1 MSEKE
6 QNEKKIIKV
15 DEIENPALVYAMYE
29 MKDKKTK
36 EAEAK
41 FISELRKATFIT
53 PAIVEIK
60 GADGEFKV
68 AASSA
73 ERGDTR
79 IQFMMLTTESGSKF
93 LPAFTSMDEVRKW
106 RKEEKLQ
113 TVICNFDQ
121 YINIIT
127 SDPEGPA
134 GVAVDPF
141 GSNLLLSREL
151 LQGLKTALEA
161 QENNQV
167 YIADVKEHPEELETA
182 LTEFFE
188 ENGKVEKAYILLM
201 RRGQNVSLLL
211 IVDHDIPEGAGEEE
225 VKSIRRELF
234 DAIAEVSKPKLKG
247 QPLSIAAFADD
258 FGRKAVDNKFPF
270 YTR

>member
-15 DEIENPALVYAMYE
+15 NEIENPALVYAMYE

-36 EAEAK
+36 ESEGK

-53 PAIVEIK
+53 PAIVEVK
-60 GADGEFKV
+60 GEDGEFKV
-68 AASSA
+68 ADSSS

-79 IQFMMLTTESGSKF
+79 IQFMMLTTESGARF

-113 TVICNFDQ
+113 TVVCHFDQ
-121 YINIIT
+121 YINIVT
-127 SDPEGPA
+127 SDPEGPSGIA
-134 GVAVDPF
+134 IDPF
-141 GSNLLLSREL
+141 GSNILLSREL
-151 LQGLKTALEA
+151 LQGLKSALEA
-161 QENNQV
+161 QANSQV
-167 YIADVKEHPEELETA
+167 YIADVKDHPEELENA
-182 LTEFFE
+182 LTDFFE
-188 ENGKVEKAYILLM
+188 ENGKVEKAYIQLM
-201 RRGQNVSLLL
+201 RRGENVSYLL

-225 VKSIRRELF
+225 IKSIRRELF
-234 DAIAEVSKPKLKG
+234 DSIADISKPKLKG
-247 QPLSIAAFADD
+247 QALSIAAFADD